1 MGILPKRAKLYV
13 PDDTSAI
20 KGCIQIVHGMAE
32 HQLRYVHVA
41 EFFKENGFVVI
52 TSDLRGH
59 GDNVESKDD
68 LGHFG
73 GVEEL
78 IDDVKEL
85 FDFLKADFPGKPCIL
100 IGHSMGTLV
109 STSFFKVFGDE
120 IDGLILSG
128 MPGNNPATG
137 AGKALVRAMG
147 IARGWHHRSKTIA
160 GILNGPFA
168 KAFPNE
174 DDPFAWLSVDKEN
187 IAKYHADEKCGY
199 MFTVKG
205 YDTLLSLM
213 QATYGKMPFEG
224 KRKDIPIRL
233 ISGAQ
238 DPCRVDDKT
247 FMQSVQNF
255 KDAGYTNVT
264 YELIPDQRHEIFNDT
279 KRWETL
285 KELLDYIND
294 TIIK

>member
-1 MGILPKRAKLYV
+1 MGTLPKRAKLYV
-13 PDDTSAI
+13 PDDSIAI

-32 HQLRYVHVA
+32 HQMRYVHVA
-41 EFFKENGFVVI
+41 EFFKENGFVVV

-59 GDNVESKDD
+59 GDNVESEDD

-78 IDDVKEL
+78 VEDVHEL
-85 FDFLKADFPGKPCIL
+85 FEFLKKEFPGKPCIL
-100 IGHSMGTLV
+100 LGHSMGTLV
-109 STSFFKVFGDE
+109 STSYFKVYGDE
-120 IDGLILSG
+120 IDGLLLSG
-128 MPGNNPATG
+128 MPGYNPATG

-187 IAKYHADEKCGY
+187 IARYHADPKCGY
-199 MFTVKG
+199 MFTVRG

-213 QATYGKMPFEG
+213 QATYGKMPWEG

-255 KDAGYTNVT
+255 KDGGYTNVT
-264 YELIPDQRHEIFNDT
+264 YKLIPDQRHEIFNDT

-285 KELLDYIND
+285 KELLDFINEN
-294 TIIK
+294 IIK

>member
-1 MGILPKRAKLYV
+1 MGTLPKRAKLYV
-13 PDDTSAI
+13 PDDSIAI

-32 HQLRYVHVA
+32 HQMRYVHVA
-41 EFFKENGFVVI
+41 EFFKENGFVVV

-59 GDNVESKDD
+59 GDNVESEDD

-78 IDDVKEL
+78 VEDVHEL
-85 FDFLKADFPGKPCIL
+85 FEFLKKEFPGKPCIL
-100 IGHSMGTLV
+100 LGHSMGTLV
-109 STSFFKVFGDE
+109 STSYFKVYGDE
-120 IDGLILSG
+120 IDGLLLSG
-128 MPGNNPATG
+128 MPGYNPATG

-187 IAKYHADEKCGY
+187 IARYHADPKCGY
-199 MFTVKG
+199 MFTVRG

-213 QATYGKMPFEG
+213 QATYGKMPWEG
-224 KRKDIPIRL
+224 KKKDIPIRL

-255 KDAGYTNVT
+255 KDGGYTNVT
-264 YELIPDQRHEIFNDT
+264 YKLIPDQRHEIFNDT

-285 KELLDYIND
+285 KELLDFINEN
-294 TIIK
+294 IIK